1 MDLARN
7 KGDLGMPG
15 GSTSTTVS
23 SVLSDDSKE
32 RKETPLYSG
41 LLQYFPRALAA
52 VARVSHKGNEKHNP
66 GQPLHWSR
74 GKSADHE
81 DCVVRHMVT
90 PYNVDTDGE
99 LHIAHAAWR
108 ALAAC
113 EIALE
118 KLESDRVTARLEQSA
133 KLNPHARERGEG
145 V

>member
-1 MDLARN
+1 MASIN
-7 KGDLGMPG
+7 PNGDLDMKEMPSGPMQTGSG
-15 GSTSTTVS
+15 GSTSTTV

-52 VARVSHKGNEKHNP
+52 VARVSVKGNERHNP
-66 GQPLHWSR
+66 GMPLHWSR
-74 GKSADHE
+74 EKSADHE
-81 DCVVRHMVT
+81 DCVIRHMVT

-99 LHIAHAAWR
+99 LHIVHAAWR

-118 KLESDRVTARLEQSA
+118 KLE
-133 KLNPHARERGEG
+133 NPHARERGEG

>member
-1 MDLARN
+1 
-7 KGDLGMPG
+7 MPG

-52 VARVSHKGNEKHNP
+52 VARVSHKGNVKHNGAGTP
-66 GQPLHWSR
+66 IRWSR
-74 GKSADHE
+74 EKSADHE

-113 EIALE
+113 EIGLE
-118 KLESDRVTARLEQSA
+118 QLESDRVTARLEQLN

>member
-1 MDLARN
+1 
-7 KGDLGMPG
+7 MPG

-118 KLESDRVTARLEQSA
+118 KLE
-133 KLNPHARERGEG
+133 NPHARERGEG

>member
-1 MDLARN
+1 
-7 KGDLGMPG
+7 MPG

-52 VARVSHKGNEKHNP
+52 VARVSHKGNVKHNGAGTP
-66 GQPLHWSR
+66 IRWSR
-74 GKSADHE
+74 EKSADHE

-99 LHIAHAAWR
+99 LHIVHAAWR
-108 ALAAC
+108 TLAAA

-118 KLESDRVTARLEQSA
+118 KLE
-133 KLNPHARERGEG
+133 NPHARERGEG